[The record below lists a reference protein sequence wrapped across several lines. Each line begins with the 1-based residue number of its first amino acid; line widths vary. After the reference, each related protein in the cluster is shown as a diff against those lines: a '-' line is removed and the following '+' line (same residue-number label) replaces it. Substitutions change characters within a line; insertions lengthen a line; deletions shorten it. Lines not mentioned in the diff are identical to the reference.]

1 MYAVNQVALGKSSRE
16 LESLYNTS
24 FKQILN
30 WVERFEK
37 QGVDGLRDKSRQGRT
52 PQLCPKQMQRLKDL
66 LDAESPTEY
75 GYNTNRWTG
84 PLLIDWIDS
93 TFGVRFKRAHI
104 YNLIAKLGFSYQK
117 ARGAYPEGDPAEQ
130 QAFKE

>member
-1 MYAVNQVALGKSSRE
+1 M
-16 LESLYNTS
+16 YNTS